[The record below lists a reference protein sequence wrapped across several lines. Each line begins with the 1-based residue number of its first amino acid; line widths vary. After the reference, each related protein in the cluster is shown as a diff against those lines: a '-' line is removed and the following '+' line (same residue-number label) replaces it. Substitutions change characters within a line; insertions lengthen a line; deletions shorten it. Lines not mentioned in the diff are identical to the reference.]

1 MGAIKDAFLNY
12 TKWGATKFTD
22 LFTIPFTNTGK
33 TDGLKWHL
41 QEMRSKTA
49 DAIAALEEADNSLVE
64 EIRQEIVKEI
74 NEVIVLLKKADNN
87 LLLEAEKKITELKN
101 EMTNNIGLLEEN
113 KNSISE
119 LDSEIENNKF
129 QIMPMSGFENG
140 FLSPNQGFPFG
151 WGEEPALILIAKY
164 NEKKYIKIL
173 TEVK

>member
-1 MGAIKDAFLNY
+1 MGVIKDAFLNY
-12 TKWGATKFTD
+12 AKWGATKFTD
-22 LFTIPFTNTGK
+22 LFSFPIVNFEKN
-33 TDGLKWHL
+33 DGLKWHL
-41 QEMRSKTA
+41 QEIRQKTA
-49 DAIAALEEADNSLVE
+49 DAIAALEE
-64 EIRQEIVKEI
+64 
-74 NEVIVLLKKADNN
+74 ADNN

>member
-64 EIRQEIVKEI
+64 E
-74 NEVIVLLKKADNN
+74 
-87 LLLEAEKKITELKN
+87 
-101 EMTNNIGLLEEN
+101 IGLLEEN